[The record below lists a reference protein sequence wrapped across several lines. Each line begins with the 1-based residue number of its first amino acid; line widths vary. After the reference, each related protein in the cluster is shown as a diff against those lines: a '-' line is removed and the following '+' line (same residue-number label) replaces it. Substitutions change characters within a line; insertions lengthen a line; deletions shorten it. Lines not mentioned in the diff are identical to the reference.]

1 MRSAAPFVA
10 LIAALL
16 VAACGAAPV
25 PLATHAHDGR
35 PPVVSLPTHPL
46 LSLAIRNGRDLGAVP
61 ANTPLRLIFGLSG
74 RDAAGLDALLSSGRH
89 LSAQQV
95 ATEFG
100 PDAIAVAAVRSALAA
115 AGITSQWTPGETTMD
130 AQGPAGAVDAL
141 FGVRIDNRVGVDG
154 VHFYAPASTPAIP
167 SALQPTV
174 NAFTGLDDYPTAGAA
189 ASGGR
194 SPTTVTA
201 QQMADFYD
209 VTPLRNNGI
218 DGTGMTVVFPEIDR
232 FDQSMLDAFASKFN
246 LPPFNVQLGSSS
258 AGNPGKEQG
267 EADLD
272 LEIVHAIA
280 PGAKEVV
287 YYASADT
294 VPQAEQQMYRDYPH
308 GAIESSSLGECE
320 APGGQ
325 NRSDATLLADMQKP
339 AAAAGWSIFV
349 ATGDRGAYDCA
360 GQGDFNDVQA
370 DLDASIP
377 YVTAIGG
384 TVVFLSSSGGYGREA
399 AWGEPIEQWGGSGG
413 LSEYW
418 AQPSWQRGPGV
429 QNKYS
434 NGSRETPDI
443 SANADA
449 ESGWDVFAQGGE
461 AVVGGTSA
469 ATPFYAAC
477 AALIDQDLKKQG
489 LPLIGFA
496 DPALY
501 AFGQNPAGLPQFP
514 YHDVTQ
520 GSNLFYPT
528 ASGYDLATGLG
539 SADINALASDFEW
552 YERGRVSRAPKH

>member
-1 MRSAAPFVA
+1 MKRGAPPVV

-16 VAACGAAPV
+16 AAACGAAPAR
-25 PLATHAHDGR
+25 LATGAHNAT
-35 PPVVSLPTHPL
+35 VQSLPAHPL
-46 LSLAIRNGRDLGAVP
+46 LALAIRYGHDLGPIP
-61 ANTPLRLIFGLSG
+61 ATAPLHLTFGLAG
-74 RDAAGLDALLSSGRH
+74 RDAAGLDALLSSGQH
-89 LSAQQV
+89 ISAQQL
-95 ATEFG
+95 ATQFG
-100 PDAIAVAAVRSALAA
+100 PDASAVAALRATLAS
-115 AGITSQWTPGETTMD
+115 AGITTQWTPGDMTMS
-130 AQGPAGAVDAL
+130 AEAPAGAVDTL
-141 FGVRIDNRVGVDG
+141 FGIRIDNRVGSDG
-154 VHFYAPASTPAIP
+154 VHFYAPTAAPAIP
-167 SALQPTV
+167 AVLQPAV
-174 NAFTGLDDYPTAGAA
+174 NAVSGLDDYPTAGAA
-189 ASGGR
+189 AGGGR
-194 SPTTVTA
+194 SPTSVTA
-201 QQMADFYD
+201 QQMADFYN
-209 VTPLRNNGI
+209 VTPLRNKGI

-232 FDQSMLDAFASKFN
+232 FDQRMLDAFAGKFN
-246 LPPFNVQLGSSS
+246 LPPFNVQLGNSS
-258 AGNPGKEQG
+258 AGRPSKEQG

-294 VPQAEQQMYRDYPH
+294 VPDAEQQMYRDYPH

-325 NRSDATLLADMQKP
+325 NRSDATLLADLQKP

-370 DLDASIP
+370 DLDASLP
-377 YVTAIGG
+377 YVTAVGG
-384 TVVFLSSSGGYGREA
+384 TLVRLSSSGGYGSEA

-413 LSEYW
+413 VSEYW
-418 AQPSWQRGPGV
+418 SQPSYQQGPGV
-429 QNKYS
+429 QNRFS
-434 NGSRETPDI
+434 NGQRETPDV

-449 ESGWDVFAQGGE
+449 QSGWDVFAQGGE

-469 ATPFYAAC
+469 ATPFWAAC

-496 DPALY
+496 NPALY

-514 YHDVTQ
+514 YHDITQ
-520 GSNLFYPT
+520 GTNLYYPT

-539 SADINALASDFEW
+539 SADINALASDFVW
-552 YERGRVSRAPKH
+552 YEDRR

>member
-1 MRSAAPFVA
+1 MERPVTRPASLGA
-10 LIAALL
+10 LVMALL
-16 VAACGAAPV
+16 VAACGPASA
-25 PLATHAHDGR
+25 LHTTTSRDGER
-35 PPVVSLPTHPL
+35 TVLSLPAHPL
-46 LSLAIRNGRDLGAVP
+46 LSVAIRRGRDLGPVP
-61 ANTPLRLIFGLSG
+61 ASTVLHLTLGLTG
-74 RDAAGLDALLSSGRH
+74 RDAAGLDALLSSGRRI
-89 LSAQQV
+89 SSQQL

-100 PDAIAVAAVRSALAA
+100 PDASSVAAVRATLAA
-115 AGITSQWTPGETTMD
+115 IGITSQWAPGDTTMS
-130 AQGPAGAVDAL
+130 AQGPAGAVDTL
-141 FGVRIDNRVGVDG
+141 FGVRVDNRVGSDG
-154 VHFYAPASTPAIP
+154 VRFYAPAVTPAIP
-167 SALQPTV
+167 SELQPTV
-174 NAFTGLDDYPTAGAA
+174 NAVGGLDNYPSAA
-189 ASGGR
+189 AAVSGR
-194 SPTTVTA
+194 SPTSVTA
-201 QQMADFYD
+201 QQMAGFYN

-232 FDQSMLDAFASKFN
+232 FDQRMLDAFAGKFK
-246 LPPFNVQLGSSS
+246 LPPFNVQVAGSS
-258 AGNPGKEQG
+258 AGRPSKEQG

-294 VPQAEQQMYRDYPH
+294 VPDAERQMYRDYPH

-360 GQGDFNDVQA
+360 DQGDFNDVQA

-377 YVTAIGG
+377 YVTAVGG
-384 TVVFLSSSGGYGREA
+384 TLALLSSSGGYGHEA

-413 LSEYW
+413 VSEYW
-418 AQPSWQRGPGV
+418 QQPSWQQGPGV
-429 QNKYS
+429 QNRYA
-434 NGSRETPDI
+434 NGARETPDI

-449 ESGWDVFAQGGE
+449 QSGWDVFAQGSE

-469 ATPFYAAC
+469 ATPFYAAV
-477 AALIDQDLKKQG
+477 AALIDQDLKRQG
-489 LPLIGFA
+489 LPLMGFA
-496 DPALY
+496 NPALY
-501 AFGQNPAGLPQFP
+501 TFAQNPAGLPQSP

-520 GSNLFYPT
+520 GTNLYYPT

-539 SADINALASDFEW
+539 STDVDALAGDFVW
-552 YERGRVSRAPKH
+552 YERNHG

>member
-1 MRSAAPFVA
+1 MKHAAPLGALVA
-10 LIAALL
+10 VLL
-16 VAACGAAPV
+16 LAACGVAPAQR
-25 PLATHAHDGR
+25 ATNAHTGT
-35 PPVVSLPTHPL
+35 PSVLSLPAHPL
-46 LSLAIRNGRDLGAVP
+46 LSLAIRDGRDLG
-61 ANTPLRLIFGLSG
+61 PLAATTTLHLTLGLAG
-74 RDAAGLDALLSSGRH
+74 RDAAGLDAQLSSGRH
-89 LSAQQV
+89 ISVQQLV
-95 ATEFG
+95 TQFG
-100 PDAIAVAAVRSALAA
+100 PDPAAVSTVRTTLAA
-115 AGITSQWTPGETTMD
+115 MGITSAWAPGQTTMS

-141 FGVRIDNRVGVDG
+141 FAVRVDNRVGTDG
-154 VHFYAPASTPAIP
+154 VRFYAPAATPAIP
-167 SALQPTV
+167 AALLPVV
-174 NAFTGLDDYPTAGAA
+174 NAVSGLDNYPTAVAA
-189 ASGGR
+189 AGGGR
-194 SPTTVTA
+194 SPTSVTA
-201 QQMADFYD
+201 KQMADFYD

-232 FDQSMLDAFASKFN
+232 FDQRMLDAFAGKFN
-246 LPPFNVQLGSSS
+246 LPPFNVQLGNSN
-258 AGNPGKEQG
+258 AGRSGKEQG

-294 VPQAEQQMYRDYPH
+294 VPEAEQQMYRDYPH

-325 NRSDATLLADMQKP
+325 NKNDATLLADMQKP

-370 DLDASIP
+370 DLDASLP
-377 YVTAIGG
+377 YVTAVGG
-384 TVVFLSSSGGYGREA
+384 TLAILSSSGGYGREA

-413 LSEYW
+413 VSEYW
-418 AQPSWQRGPGV
+418 PQPSWQQGPGV
-429 QNKYS
+429 QNRYS
-434 NGSRETPDI
+434 TGARETPDI

-449 ESGWDVFAQGGE
+449 QSGWDVFAQGAE

-477 AALIDQDLKKQG
+477 AALIDQDLKRHG
-489 LPLIGFA
+489 LPLMGFA

-501 AFGQNPAGLPQFP
+501 TFGQNPAGLPQFP

-520 GSNLFYPT
+520 GTNLYYPT

-539 SADINALASDFEW
+539 SADINALAGDFEW
-552 YERGRVSRAPKH
+552 YERSHPAG

>member
-1 MRSAAPFVA
+1 MKRAAALAA

-16 VAACGAAPV
+16 VAACGTAPTRFATAASNGKPS
-25 PLATHAHDGR
+25 
-35 PPVVSLPTHPL
+35 VVSLPMHPL
-46 LSLAIRNGRDLGAVP
+46 LSLAIRSGRDLGPVSP
-61 ANTPLRLIFGLSG
+61 NTPVHLTFGLTG
-74 RDAAGLDALLSSGRH
+74 RNAAGLDALLSSGQH
-89 LSAQQV
+89 LSAQQL

-100 PDAIAVAAVRSALAA
+100 PDATAVAAVRTTLTA
-115 AGITSQWTPGETTMD
+115 AGITSQWTPGDTTMN

-141 FGVRIDNRVGVDG
+141 FGVRIDNRVGTDG
-154 VHFYAPASTPAIP
+154 VHFYAPAAPPAIP
-167 SALQPTV
+167 SVLQPAV
-174 NAFTGLDDYPTAGAA
+174 NAVSGLDDYPTAGAA
-189 ASGGR
+189 AGGGR
-194 SPTTVTA
+194 SPTSVTA

-232 FDQSMLDAFASKFN
+232 FDQSMLDDFANKFN
-246 LPPFNVQLGSSS
+246 LPPFNVQLGNSS

-294 VPQAEQQMYRDYPH
+294 VPQAEQQMYRDFPH

-325 NRSDATLLADMQKP
+325 NKSDATLLADMQKP

-360 GQGDFNDVQA
+360 DQGDFNDVQA

-377 YVTAIGG
+377 YVTAVGG
-384 TVVFLSSSGGYGREA
+384 TLVILNSSGGYGREA

-413 LSEYW
+413 LSEYF
-418 AQPSWQRGPGV
+418 AMPSWQQGPGV
-429 QNKYS
+429 QNRYS

-449 ESGWDVFAQGGE
+449 QSGWDVFAQGGE

-469 ATPFYAAC
+469 ATPFYAAVG
-477 AALIDQDLKKQG
+477 ALIDQDLKKQG

-501 AFGQNPAGLPQFP
+501 TFGQNPAGPPQIP

-520 GSNLFYPT
+520 GTNLYYPT
-528 ASGYDLATGLG
+528 TAGYDLATGLG
-539 SADINALASDFEW
+539 SVDVNALASDFVW
-552 YERGRVSRAPKH
+552 YERNH

>member
-1 MRSAAPFVA
+1 MH
-10 LIAALL
+10 LTL
-16 VAACGAAPV
+16 G
-25 PLATHAHDGR
+25 LA
-35 PPVVSLPTHPL
+35 
-46 LSLAIRNGRDLGAVP
+46 
-61 ANTPLRLIFGLSG
+61 G
-74 RDAAGLDALLSSGRH
+74 RDAAGLDALLGSGQRV
-89 LSAQQV
+89 SAEQLVTQ
-95 ATEFG
+95 FG
-100 PDAIAVAAVRSALAA
+100 PDAAAVSTVRATLAA
-115 AGITSQWTPGETTMD
+115 MGITSTWAPGQTTMS

-141 FGVRIDNRVGVDG
+141 FGVRIDNRVGTDG
-154 VHFYAPASTPAIP
+154 VRFYAPAATPAIP
-167 SALQPTV
+167 AALLPVV
-174 NAFTGLDDYPTAGAA
+174 NAVSGLDNYPTAVAA
-189 ASGGR
+189 AGSGR
-194 SPTTVTA
+194 SPTSVTA
-201 QQMADFYD
+201 KQMADFYN

-232 FDQSMLDAFASKFN
+232 FDQRMLDAFASKFS
-246 LPPFNVQLGSSS
+246 LPPFNVQLGSSN
-258 AGNPGKEQG
+258 AGRPGKEQG

-294 VPQAEQQMYRDYPH
+294 VPDAEQQMYRDFPH

-325 NRSDATLLADMQKP
+325 NKSDATLLADLQKP
-339 AAAAGWSIFV
+339 AAATGWSIFV

-360 GQGDFNDVQA
+360 DQGDFNDVQA

-377 YVTAIGG
+377 YVTAVGG
-384 TVVFLSSSGGYGREA
+384 TLAILSSSGGYGREA

-413 LSEYW
+413 VSEYFP
-418 AQPSWQRGPGV
+418 QPSWQQGPGV
-429 QNKYS
+429 QNRYS

-449 ESGWDVFAQGGE
+449 QSGWDVFAQGAE

-469 ATPFYAAC
+469 ATPFWAAC

-501 AFGQNPAGLPQFP
+501 TFGQNPAGLPQSP

-520 GSNLFYPT
+520 GTNLFYPT

-552 YERGRVSRAPKH
+552 YERTHPTG

>member
-1 MRSAAPFVA
+1 MKR
-10 LIAALL
+10 AALL
-16 VAACGAAPV
+16 AALAVALLVTACARAEPGTSARS
-25 PLATHAHDGR
+25 GR
-35 PPVVSLPTHPL
+35 PLVLSPSAHPL
-46 LSLAIRNGRDLGAVP
+46 LSLAIRNGRDLGPLP
-61 ANTPLRLIFGLSG
+61 ANAVLHLTLGLVG
-74 RDAAGLDALLSSGRH
+74 RNPAGLDAALSAGQH
-89 LSAQQV
+89 LSPLQL
-95 ATEFG
+95 ATAFG
-100 PDAIAVAAVRSALAA
+100 PDAGSVATVRATLTGAGLASRW
-115 AGITSQWTPGETTMD
+115 IPGETTMD
-130 AQGPAGAVDAL
+130 ARGSAGAVDAL
-141 FGVRIDNRVGVDG
+141 FGVRVDNWVGTDG

-167 SALQPTV
+167 TALQPTV
-174 NAFTGLDDYPTAGAA
+174 NAVAGLDDYPTAAA
-189 ASGGR
+189 ASGGAR
-194 SPTTVTA
+194 SPTSVTA
-201 QQMADFYD
+201 EQMADFYD
-209 VTPLRNNGI
+209 VTPLRNSGI
-218 DGTGMTVVFPEIDR
+218 DGSGMTVVFPEIDR
-232 FDQSMLDAFASKFN
+232 FDESMLDAFASKFN
-246 LPPFNVQLGSSS
+246 LPPFNVQLGNSS

-287 YYASADT
+287 YYASADS
-294 VPQAEQQMYRDYPH
+294 VPDAEKQMYRDYPR

-325 NRSDATLLADMQKP
+325 NRSDSTLLADLQKP

-360 GQGDFNDVQA
+360 DQGDFNDVQA

-377 YVTAIGG
+377 YVTAVGG
-384 TVVFLSSSGGYGREA
+384 TVVFLSSSGGYGHEA

-413 LSEYW
+413 VSEYW
-418 AQPSWQRGPGV
+418 AQPSWQQGPGL

-449 ESGWDVFAQGGE
+449 ESGWDVFAQGSE

-477 AALIDQDLKKQG
+477 AALIDQDLEKQG

-496 DPALY
+496 NPALY
-501 AFGQNPAGLPQFP
+501 TFGQDPAGLPQFP

-520 GSNLFYPT
+520 GTNLYYPT
-528 ASGYDLATGLG
+528 ATGYDLATGLG
-539 SADINALASDFEW
+539 SADINALATDFAW
-552 YERGRVSRAPKH
+552 YERSRG

>member
-1 MRSAAPFVA
+1 MKRAALLVA
-10 LIAALL
+10 LAVALL
-16 VAACGAAPV
+16 VAACAPAEGTGVRGAMPRVLSPA
-25 PLATHAHDGR
+25 A
-35 PPVVSLPTHPL
+35 HPL
-46 LSLAIRNGRDLGAVP
+46 LALAIRNGRDLGPLPATAVLHL
-61 ANTPLRLIFGLSG
+61 TFGLVG
-74 RDAAGLDALLSSGRH
+74 RDPAGLDAALSAGQH
-89 LSAQQV
+89 LSPQQL
-95 ATEFG
+95 ATAFG
-100 PDAIAVAAVRSALAA
+100 PDAAAVAAVRATLTA
-115 AGITSQWTPGETTMD
+115 AGIASQWIPGEATMD
-130 AQGPAGAVDAL
+130 ARGPAGAVDAL
-141 FGVRIDNRVGVDG
+141 FGVRVDNRVGADG
-154 VHFYAPASTPAIP
+154 VHFYAPAFTPAIP
-167 SALQPTV
+167 AALQPTV
-174 NAFTGLDDYPTAGAA
+174 NAVDGLDDYPTAAA
-189 ASGGR
+189 AQGGGR
-194 SPTTVTA
+194 SPTSVTV

-209 VTPLRNNGI
+209 VTSLRNSGV
-218 DGTGMTVVFPEIDR
+218 DGSGMTVVFPEIDR

-246 LPPFNVQLGSSS
+246 LPPFNVQMGNSS
-258 AGNPGKEQG
+258 AGSPGKEQG

-294 VPQAEQQMYRDYPH
+294 VPQAEHQMYRDYPR

-339 AAAAGWSIFV
+339 AAAAGWSMFV

-360 GQGDFNDVQA
+360 DQGDFNDVQA

-377 YVTAIGG
+377 YVTAVGG
-384 TVVFLSSSGGYGREA
+384 TVAFLSSSGGYGHEA

-413 LSEYW
+413 VSEYF
-418 AQPSWQRGPGV
+418 AQPSWQQGPGV

-496 DPALY
+496 NPALY
-501 AFGQNPAGLPQFP
+501 TFGQNPAGLPQFP

-520 GSNLFYPT
+520 GTNLYYPT

-539 SADINALASDFEW
+539 SADINALATDFAW
-552 YERGRVSRAPKH
+552 YERSHS

>member
-1 MRSAAPFVA
+1 MKRATPLGA

-16 VAACGAAPV
+16 LAACGVAPSQR
-25 PLATHAHDGR
+25 ATNARAGS
-35 PPVVSLPTHPL
+35 VVSLPAHPL
-46 LSLAIRNGRDLGAVP
+46 LSLAIRNGRDLG
-61 ANTPLRLIFGLSG
+61 PLAATTTLHLTLGLAG
-74 RDAAGLDALLSSGRH
+74 RDASGLDALLSSGQH
-89 LSAQQV
+89 VSPQQL
-95 ATEFG
+95 ATQFG
-100 PDAIAVAAVRSALAA
+100 PDAAAVSAVRTTLAA
-115 AGITSQWTPGETTMD
+115 MGITSTWTPGQTTMS

-141 FGVRIDNRVGVDG
+141 FGVRVDSRVGTDG
-154 VHFYAPASTPAIP
+154 VRFYAPAAAPAIP
-167 SALQPTV
+167 AALLPVV
-174 NAFTGLDDYPTAGAA
+174 NAVSGLNNYPTAFAA
-189 ASGGR
+189 AGSGR
-194 SPTTVTA
+194 SPTSVTA
-201 QQMADFYD
+201 KQMADFYN

-232 FDQSMLDAFASKFN
+232 FDQRMLDAFASKFN
-246 LPPFNVQLGSSS
+246 LPPFNVQLGNSS
-258 AGNPGKEQG
+258 AGRPGKEQG

-287 YYASADT
+287 YYASAST
-294 VPQAEQQMYRDYPH
+294 VPNAEQQMYRDYPR

-325 NRSDATLLADMQKP
+325 NRNDATLLGDVQKP

-360 GQGDFNDVQA
+360 DQGDFNDVQA
-370 DLDASIP
+370 DLDASLP
-377 YVTAIGG
+377 YVTAVGG
-384 TVVFLSSSGGYGREA
+384 TLAILSSSGGYGREA

-413 LSEYW
+413 VSEYW
-418 AQPSWQRGPGV
+418 PQPSFQKGPGV
-429 QNKYS
+429 QNRFS
-434 NGSRETPDI
+434 NGQRETPDI

-449 ESGWDVFAQGGE
+449 QSGWDVFAQGGE

-477 AALIDQDLKKQG
+477 AALIDQDLKQQG
-489 LPLIGFA
+489 LPLMGFA

-501 AFGQNPAGLPQFP
+501 TFGQNPAGLPQFP

-520 GSNLFYPT
+520 GTNLYYPT

-539 SADINALASDFEW
+539 SADINALASDFAW
-552 YERGRVSRAPKH
+552 YERNHPTG

>member
-1 MRSAAPFVA
+1 MEGPVRRAAPLAA
-10 LIAALL
+10 LVAALL
-16 VAACGAAPV
+16 VAACGAPAQQVLRASRGEPTV
-25 PLATHAHDGR
+25 LT
-35 PPVVSLPTHPL
+35 LPAHPL
-46 LSLAIRNGRDLGAVP
+46 LSLAIRDGRDLGPVP
-61 ANTPLRLIFGLSG
+61 ANMLLHLTLGLAG
-74 RDAAGLDALLSSGRH
+74 RNAAGLDALLGSGRRV
-89 LSAQQV
+89 SAQQL

-100 PDAIAVAAVRSALAA
+100 PEASAVAALRARLAA
-115 AGITSQWTPGETTMD
+115 AGITSHWNPGDTTMS
-130 AQGPAGAVDAL
+130 ARGPAGAMDNL
-141 FGVRIDNRVGVDG
+141 FGVSIDNRVGSDG
-154 VHFYAPASTPAIP
+154 VHFYAPAAAAAIP
-167 SALQPTV
+167 AVLQPTV
-174 NAFTGLDDYPTAGAA
+174 NAVSGLDDYPAATAA
-189 ASGGR
+189 AGGGR
-194 SPTTVTA
+194 SPTSVTA
-201 QQMADFYD
+201 KQMADFYN

-232 FDQSMLDAFASKFN
+232 FDQRMLDAFARKFN
-246 LPPFNVQLGSSS
+246 LPPFNVQIASSA

-294 VPQAEQQMYRDYPH
+294 VPQAEQQMYHDFPH

-320 APGGQ
+320 APGAQ
-325 NRSDATLLADMQKP
+325 NKSDATLLADLQKP

-360 GQGDFNDVQA
+360 SQGDFNDVQA

-377 YVTAIGG
+377 YVTAVGG
-384 TVVFLSSSGGYGREA
+384 TLAILSSSGGYGREA

-413 LSEYW
+413 VSEYW
-418 AQPSWQRGPGV
+418 PQPSWQQGPGV

-434 NGSRETPDI
+434 NGARETPDI

-449 ESGWDVFAQGGE
+449 QSGWDVFAQGSE

-477 AALIDQDLKKQG
+477 AALIDQDLTKQG

-496 DPALY
+496 NPALY
-501 AFGQNPAGLPQFP
+501 TFGQNPAGLPHFP
-514 YHDVTQ
+514 YHDVTT
-520 GSNLFYPT
+520 GTNLYYPT

-539 SADINALASDFEW
+539 SADISALASDFEW
-552 YERGRVSRAPKH
+552 YERSHSAG

>member
-1 MRSAAPFVA
+1 MNRVAQCGA

-16 VAACGAAPV
+16 VAACGTAPAQPAARARSGAP
-25 PLATHAHDGR
+25 T
-35 PPVVSLPTHPL
+35 VVSLATHPL
-46 LSLAIRNGRDLGAVP
+46 LSVAIRDGRDLGPVP
-61 ANTPLRLIFGLSG
+61 ANMPLHLTLGLSG

-89 LSAQQV
+89 LSAQQL

-100 PDAIAVAAVRSALAA
+100 PDAAAVSAVRTTLAA
-115 AGITSQWTPGETTMD
+115 MGITSTWAPGQTTMSV
-130 AQGPAGAVDAL
+130 QGPAGAVNAL
-141 FGVRIDNRVGVDG
+141 FGVRIDNRVGTDG
-154 VHFYAPASTPAIP
+154 VHFYAPPATPAIP
-167 SALQPTV
+167 TALLAVV
-174 NAFTGLDDYPTAGAA
+174 NAVSGLDDYPTATAA
-189 ASGGR
+189 AGGGR
-194 SPTTVTA
+194 SPTSVTA

-209 VTPLRNNGI
+209 VTPLRTSGF

-232 FDQSMLDAFASKFN
+232 FDQNMLDAFAAKFN
-246 LPPFNVQLGSSS
+246 LPPFNVQLGHSS
-258 AGNPGKEQG
+258 AGNPSKEQG

-325 NRSDATLLADMQKP
+325 NKSDATLLADMQKP

-377 YVTAIGG
+377 YVTAVGG
-384 TVVFLSSSGGYGREA
+384 TLVMLSSSGGYGREA

-413 LSEYW
+413 VSEYW
-418 AQPSWQRGPGV
+418 SQPSWQQGPGV
-429 QNKYS
+429 QNRYS

-449 ESGWDVFAQGGE
+449 QSGWDVFAQGGE

-469 ATPFYAAC
+469 ATPFYAGV

-501 AFGQNPAGLPQFP
+501 MFGQNPSGLPQGP

-520 GSNLFYPT
+520 GTNLYYPT

-539 SADINALASDFEW
+539 SVDVNALATDFVW
-552 YERGRVSRAPKH
+552 YERNH

>member
-1 MRSAAPFVA
+1 MKRAAPLGALVA
-10 LIAALL
+10 VLLIAACGTAPAQ
-16 VAACGAAPV
+16 VATGVHHGKPIV
-25 PLATHAHDGR
+25 L
-35 PPVVSLPTHPL
+35 SLPMHPL
-46 LSLAIRNGRDLGAVP
+46 LSLAIRNGRDLGPVP
-61 ANTPLRLIFGLSG
+61 ANTPLHLTFGLSG
-74 RDAAGLDALLSSGRH
+74 RDAAGLDALLSSGQH
-89 LSAQQV
+89 LSAEQL

-100 PDAIAVAAVRSALAA
+100 PDPIAVSALRTTLAA
-115 AGITSQWTPGETTMD
+115 AGITSRWTPGDTTMN
-130 AQGPAGAVDAL
+130 AQGPAAAVDRL
-141 FGVRIDNRVGVDG
+141 FGVRVDNRVGTDG
-154 VHFYAPASTPAIP
+154 VHFYAPATTPAIP
-167 SALQPTV
+167 SALLPAV
-174 NAFTGLDDYPTAGAA
+174 NAVSGLDDYPTAGAA
-189 ASGGR
+189 AGAGR
-194 SPTTVTA
+194 SPTSVTA
-201 QQMADFYD
+201 QQMADFYN
-209 VTPLRNNGI
+209 VTPLRSSGI

-232 FDQSMLDAFASKFN
+232 FDQSMLDDFASKFN
-246 LPPFNVQLGSSS
+246 LPAFNVQLGKSS

-294 VPQAEQQMYRDYPH
+294 VPQAERQMYHDYPH

-325 NRSDATLLADMQKP
+325 NKSDATLLGDMQKP

-360 GQGDFNDVQA
+360 DQGDFNDVQA

-377 YVTAIGG
+377 YVTAVGG
-384 TVVFLSSSGGYGREA
+384 TLVILSSSGGYGREA

-418 AQPSWQRGPGV
+418 PIPTWQQGPGV
-429 QNKYS
+429 QNRYS
-434 NGSRETPDI
+434 NGSRETPDV

-449 ESGWDVFAQGGE
+449 QSGWDVFAQGGE

-469 ATPFYAAC
+469 ATPFYAAV

-501 AFGQNPAGLPQFP
+501 TFGQNPSGLPQNP
-514 YHDVTQ
+514 YHDVTA
-520 GSNLFYPT
+520 GTNLYFPT
-528 ASGYDLATGLG
+528 APGYDLATGLG
-539 SADINALASDFEW
+539 SVDVNALATDFLW
-552 YERGRVSRAPKH
+552 YERNH